1 LQLQSH
7 NLKVVWVLV
16 QQKLGS
22 SFKLPFPNS
31 TFKLEFFIW
40 LFDLGYIE
48 HLPWDFGGWQ

>member
-16 QQKLGS
+16 QEKLCS